1 MKEFKK
7 LILAAVITA
16 LGFGLFAQSSKTNVA
31 TNELFTTDVDNFMN
45 VNEWSTVN
53 PEHAFL
59 YFGMPALGGS
69 YNIGFA
75 KNMKGTY
82 WGSYF
87 SGQFGT
93 LSIVDNDDTKTKT
106 TTDGNTTFTFN
117 NLFGFNGM
125 GLLVAFDYRANNSTK
140 TNTDGDKTYTD
151 SRYYN
156 FGALLGLGDKEWK
169 GKNVKP
175 YVGASFTINPGNAS
189 KTDNGTTE
197 TDARDWQLNVRAG
210 ADIEL
215 SKSENLTQT
224 LIAEL
229 NFYTRNPMDKDDHK
243 NKTSQVSIPL
253 TYKAVITATDKLAFG
268 LKADLNS
275 RLQFGQDA
283 SEWDVLNIYVTPALA
298 AGVTFDTQKK
308 VIFNGGV
315 KFTVPYFSYAKPYN
329 GAEKQS
335 RVYWSGTDGS
345 ITYTSGL
352 CIKPT
357 SNLTIDC
364 SWNLLQDLFTNTTS
378 QLNDGASNFWYT
390 VNQVLVH
397 NITFEISYKF

>member
-31 TNELFTTDVDNFMN
+31 TNELFKTDVDKFMN
-45 VNEWSTVN
+45 VNEWSAVN

-59 YFGMPALGGS
+59 YFGMPAAGS
-69 YNIGFA
+69 YSLGFA

-82 WGSYF
+82 WGSFF

-106 TTDGNTTFTFN
+106 TTDGYTNFN
-117 NLFGFNGM
+117 FDNLFGFNGM
-125 GLLVAFDYRANNSTK
+125 GLLVSFDYRSNGSTK

-151 SRYYN
+151 SRYYKL
-156 FGALLGLGDKEWK
+156 GATLGFGDKEWK
-169 GKNVKP
+169 GKNLKP
-175 YVGASFTINPGNAS
+175 WIGASFAINPGNAS
-189 KTDNGTTE
+189 KSDNGTTK
-197 TDARDWQLNVRAG
+197 TDARDWQLDVWGG
-210 ADIEL
+210 ADVEL
-215 SKSENLTQT
+215 SKSENLSQN
-224 LIAEL
+224 LIAQL
-229 NFYTRNPMDKDDHK
+229 TFYTRNPMDKDNHK
-243 NKTSQVSIPL
+243 NKTSELAIPL

-283 SEWDVLNIYVTPALA
+283 AEWDVLNIYVNPALA

-315 KFTVPYFSYAKPYN
+315 KFAVPAFSYTKPY
-329 GAEKQS
+329 GGTEKQS
-335 RVYWSGTDGS
+335 RAYWNGLDGS
-345 ITYTSGL
+345 LTYTSGI
-352 CIKPT
+352 CIKPI

-364 SWNLLQDLFTNTTS
+364 SWNLLQSLFTNTTS
-378 QLNDGASNFWYT
+378 QLNENTNFWNT